1 MLATSAQ
8 LSSQLL
14 HLQQTA
20 AIFRSS
26 QCRQPYTGRSHLH
39 AQVANAFKAARRQWH
54 PDRHR
59 HETLE
64 QQAYAEEMFKLL
76 SFHAPK

>member
-1 MLATSAQ
+1 MHHLCDGEALAGFT
-8 LSSQLL
+8 
-14 HLQQTA
+14 QQPHA
-20 AIFRSS
+20 RSITWLMHM
-26 QCRQPYTGRSHLH
+26 QI
-39 AQVANAFKAARRQWH
+39 ANAFKTARRQWH

-76 SFHAPK
+76 SVHAPK

>member
-1 MLATSAQ
+1 MHMQ
-8 LSSQLL
+8 
-14 HLQQTA
+14 
-20 AIFRSS
+20 I
-26 QCRQPYTGRSHLH
+26 
-39 AQVANAFKAARRQWH
+39 ANAFKTARRQWH

-76 SFHAPK
+76 SVHAPK